1 MNGTQKKMNKPT
13 RTYDQFEI
21 VKVPFP
27 FSDVN
32 SSKIRPALVLT
43 SAKQFNAK
51 IGLSVLAMITS
62 VKIDRNFWPG
72 DVSIENLDVAGLPV
86 PSIVRMK
93 LFTLDHRIILDRL
106 GTLSGPDRLKVQ
118 EKLREIFCI

>member
-1 MNGTQKKMNKPT
+1 MNKPT

>member
-1 MNGTQKKMNKPT
+1 MNKPT

-27 FSDVN
+27 FSDLN

-43 SAKQFNAK
+43 SAKGFNAK
-51 IGLSVLAMITS
+51 IGLSVMAMITS
-62 VKIDRNFWPG
+62 SKADRNFWPG
-72 DVSIENLDVAGLPV
+72 DVAIENFEAAGLPV

-93 LFTLDHRIILDRL
+93 LFTLDHRIIIDRL
-106 GTLSGPDRLKVQ
+106 GSLSSADRSKVQ
-118 EKLREIFCI
+118 EKLKEIFCL